1 MRKHVSKRKKPE
13 KSLFSMKRIFVISII
28 LIVLS
33 GMMGVMATNDKV
45 NSVKIQLSN
54 GYEMDVV
61 TSNKKVSDILA
72 EAHIIVLDDETVT
85 PGLDEEITDNQTIT
99 VVHGKL
105 QEESTEQYFSADE
118 IAKSYEEIVEKVV
131 TVEEEIPFETITKDV
146 SEGSAETVNRITQIG
161 VNGIKEVT
169 YRIKYQNGNEI
180 EKSVVSET
188 VVKEPVDKIVEVATK
203 TVTSRSGSR
212 ATSGSAAEYQAYAEQ
227 KCAERGWT
235 ADDFDSLV
243 SLWNRES
250 GWNANSHNSSSGAHG
265 IAQALPASKM
275 ASYGSDYY
283 TNGYVQVDW
292 GLDYIEGR
300 YGSPSNA
307 WASFCRKGW
316 Y

>member
-13 KSLFSMKRIFVISII
+13 KSLFSMKRIFVISVI
-28 LIVLS
+28 LMILS

-45 NSVKIQLSN
+45 SNVKIKLSN

-61 TSNKKVSDILA
+61 TSNKTVREILA
-72 EAHIIVLDDETVT
+72 ESHIIVLDDETVT
-85 PGLDEEITDNQTIT
+85 PGLDEEITDNKTIT

-105 QEESTEQYFSADE
+105 QEESIEQYFSADE
-118 IAKSYEEIVEKVV
+118 ITKSYEEIVEKIV

-180 EKSVVSET
+180 EKTVVSET
-188 VVKEPVDKIVEVATK
+188 VVKEKEDKIVEVATK
-203 TVTSRSGSR
+203 TTSRYGSR
-212 ATSGSAAEYQAYAEQ
+212 ASGGSAAEYQAYAEQ
-227 KCAERGWT
+227 KCAERGWSS
-235 ADDFDSLV
+235 ADFDSLV

-292 GLDYIEGR
+292 GLDYIAGR
-300 YGSPSNA
+300 YGTPSNA